1 MKTKVLPENSLLE
14 VIPANPSTQDNVLQS
29 LTIQNECFTNSVENK
44 ALIIHNDDVVET
56 LLPVPI
62 SRLQPKNLR
71 QNPKQTPVAIL
82 SKQQAIELKDLDKK
96 VFKLGK
102 IKMSLN
108 QSIKNFGAQPKEAA
122 ALEIMQILKK
132 GLFEYV
138 KNLLEN
144 ALFNRILLLLK
155 RLILQEIY

>member
-71 QNPKQTPVAIL
+71 QNPKQTPVAIS
-82 SKQQAIELKDLDKK
+82 SKQQSIDLKDLDKQ
-96 VFKLGK
+96 VAKLGQ

-108 QSIKNFGAQPKEAA
+108 QSIKNLAPKS
-122 ALEIMQILKK
+122 
-132 GLFEYV
+132 
-138 KNLLEN
+138 
-144 ALFNRILLLLK
+144 RRLLLSK
-155 RLILQEIY
+155 YCK